1 MAGSDRIEA
10 ALYTVVAKSGQRGTP
25 HSDAALAALAA
36 LAFARA
42 SERDRP
48 FVLRHRGDRSVVIAN
63 TRSGRKLVDAGHD
76 SEAGFLAAFL
86 SFEEQ
91 AERKRDLSTAV
102 VFR

>member
-1 MAGSDRIEA
+1 MVGTRKVMAGSDRIEA

-25 HSDAALAALAA
+25 YSDAALAA

-63 TRSGRKLVDAGHD
+63 TRSGRKLVDAGQD
-76 SEAGFLAAFL
+76 SEAGFLAAFR

-91 AERKRDLSTAV
+91 AAQRNRLG
-102 VFR
+102 